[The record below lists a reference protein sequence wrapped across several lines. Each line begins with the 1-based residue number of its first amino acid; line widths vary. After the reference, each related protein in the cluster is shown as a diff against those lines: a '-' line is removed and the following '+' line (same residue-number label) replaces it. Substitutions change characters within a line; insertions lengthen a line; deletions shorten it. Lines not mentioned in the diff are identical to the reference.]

1 MRQIAFAAIVA
12 LSVAA
17 PAQGQATPGNL
28 LKTIQTLQRQVDQLQ
43 ARLDGQESFSRAT
56 IDFLTEAPG
65 ALNVQGWAFAC
76 GQGDGGRLVIV
87 VDGVQS
93 VQSTPS
99 SYYRWSRTDVNNQGN
114 AELCARVGADV
125 PTDQAGFGTLVN
137 MDPFEPG
144 EYGDHFHTIKV
155 RIYDKYGR
163 MWESRPV
170 SIQYQ
175 TVSGQHSLRE
185 K

>member
-1 MRQIAFAAIVA
+1 MRQIALAALVA

-17 PAQGQATPGNL
+17 PVRGQPTPGNL
-28 LKTIQTLQRQVDQLQ
+28 MKTIETLQRQVDQLQ
-43 ARLDGQESFSRAT
+43 ARLDGQESFARAT

-65 ALNVQGWAFAC
+65 VVNVQGWAFAC

-93 VQSTPS
+93 VQSTAS
-99 SYYRWSRTDVNNQGN
+99 SYYRWQRTDVNNQGN
-114 AELCARVGADV
+114 AELCARVGAAV
-125 PTDQAGFGTLVN
+125 PTEQAGFGTVVS
-137 MDPFEPG
+137 MEPFEPG

-155 RIYDKYGR
+155 RIYDRYGR
-163 MWESRPV
+163 MSESRPV
-170 SIQYQ
+170 TIQFEP
-175 TVSGQHSLRE
+175 VSGQHTLRQ